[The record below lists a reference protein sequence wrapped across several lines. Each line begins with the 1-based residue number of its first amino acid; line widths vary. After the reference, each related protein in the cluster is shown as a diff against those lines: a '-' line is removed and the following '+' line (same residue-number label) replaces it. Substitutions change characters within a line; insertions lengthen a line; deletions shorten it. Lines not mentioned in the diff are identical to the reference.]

1 MIARYRLLDERV
13 KAELSDVRRGAEKAA
28 QAYQMAQR
36 DERHRT
42 FYLDSVALNLHG
54 VYNGIER
61 IFEWLAREVDGSVP
75 AGPNWHRDLLMQ
87 MTLQVESLR
96 PAVIRSQTAHDLE
109 EYLRFR
115 HLVRNLYTWNF
126 EADKLAELVAR
137 LPHVLA
143 DLEADLAHFGRFLA
157 TASTADQPATG

>member
-1 MIARYRLLDERV
+1 MIARYRLLRERI
-13 KAELSDVRRGAEKAA
+13 KAELSDVRRGAEKAT
-28 QAYQMAQR
+28 QAYQAARR
-36 DERHRT
+36 DERQRT
-42 FYLDSVALNLHG
+42 FFLDSVAINLHG

-61 IFEWLAREVDGSVP
+61 ILEWLAREVDEGLP

-87 MTLQVESLR
+87 MTLQVEGLR
-96 PAVIRSQTAHDLE
+96 PAVIRSQTAHGLE

-126 EADKLAELVAR
+126 EADKLAELIAR

-143 DLEADLAHFGRFLA
+143 DLEVDLEHFGPFLEV
-157 TASTADQPATG
+157 ASTADEPATD